1 MGLLR
6 NLLALMCM
14 ALGLG
19 CAVAAGPALG
29 PAGASKIAEQAVRM
43 ANLQRDPALIGVG
56 YAVVS
61 VQDHANAEQRRLLAM
76 RSSKLDAYRS
86 LAEQV
91 FGQYVDSNTT
101 IADLT
106 MLNDQFRSRVEG
118 VIFGARLVS
127 IEPVGEDSYQTT
139 LSLDASVVSDLR
151 ALYLQHFMAAGGG

>member
-1 MGLLR
+1 MGFLR
-6 NLLALMCM
+6 NLLAMACV
-14 ALGLG
+14 ALGVG
-19 CAVAAGPALG
+19 CAIAAGPALG
-29 PAGASKIAEQAVRM
+29 PTGASKIAEQAVRM
-43 ANLQRDPALIGVG
+43 AAMQREPALIGVG

-61 VQDHANAEQRRLLAM
+61 VQDHPNAEQQRLLAM

-91 FGQYVDSNTT
+91 YGQYVDSNTT

-106 MLNDQFRSRVEG
+106 MTSDRFKSRVEG

-139 LSLDASVVSDLR
+139 LSLDSSLVSDLR
-151 ALYLQHFMAAGGG
+151 ALYLKHFMAAGGR